1 MSASNDSSFKRRP
14 SNACIAT
21 DVTSGGGSFNSRL
34 SRGPTGEGGERMV
47 RSERWSDGDLDEFE
61 AAVELQ
67 KVKRRSLDG
76 TSSKTQAESKVVR
89 HLAERRVSDFNEASA
104 ASAGATARARREN
117 RASILEGKLSILDST
132 LRSTMWR
139 RRSSAMSQ
147 LAESRRASALGGGN
161 EGGDRRRSSVLTD
174 LIGSLSPWSPSS
186 PPRVAPPAQ
195 QPRSAAGVT
204 PPASSPQGEEAAK
217 ARGNGQGAK
226 DKKGGMLSRV
236 RANLVPGGVGGGRG
250 RRS

>member
-1 MSASNDSSFKRRP
+1 MVADAGENAAPAVDSSHGAAPPDPDALLRTKTHLVVAAAASPADEHSALVAARRPSMSPDRMSARRPSNAVPSPDRMSVRRPSNAVPPAALGDSSFKRRPSNASVMSASNDSSFKRRP

-47 RSERWSDGDLDEFE
+47 RSERWSDGDMDEFE

-104 ASAGATARARREN
+104 ASAGATARARR
-117 RASILEGKLSILDST
+117 
-132 LRSTMWR
+132 
-139 RRSSAMSQ
+139 
-147 LAESRRASALGGGN
+147 
-161 EGGDRRRSSVLTD
+161 
-174 LIGSLSPWSPSS
+174 
-186 PPRVAPPAQ
+186 
-195 QPRSAAGVT
+195 
-204 PPASSPQGEEAAK
+204 
-217 ARGNGQGAK
+217 
-226 DKKGGMLSRV
+226 
-236 RANLVPGGVGGGRG
+236 
-250 RRS
+250 